1 MTILSIIFLSI
12 SLGIFIYAI
21 LRTVLII
28 NTRAKMEAKEK
39 ELLNK
44 GVSPYGSALSHG
56 MVFNKD
62 TNKIESDHK
71 QSITWYKR
79 LIA

>member
-12 SLGIFIYAI
+12 SLGIFIYAT
-21 LRTVLII
+21 LRTILLI
-28 NTRAKMEAKEK
+28 NTRAKMEKKEK
-39 ELLNK
+39 KLLKK

-56 MVFNKD
+56 MVYNKD
-62 TNKIESDHK
+62 TGKIESDHK